1 LAATSTAHNLV
12 VASCP
17 FPYLTSLLPTTT
29 IYLCEVLRDG
39 RVIQENALDITTGF
53 RTSETMSV
61 IKKKERKKSRHKKIL
76 KRNKIQSKLMAPLFY
91 VQTVIDAT
99 TGFFLFLSYTIRI
112 FLFGGGLILLTVG
125 VHPETYVTAFGSGS
139 GSGSQCVRQSGI
151 KRQWRAP
158 DLCNCTRGPRSFRIL
173 NSIILHTHH
182 HHGTTLGRQEETS
195 LPLNRLSR

>member
-1 LAATSTAHNLV
+1 MAATSTAHNLV

-61 IKKKERKKSRHKKIL
+61 IKKKSRHKKIL

-99 TGFFLFLSYTIRI
+99 AGFFLSYTIRI

-139 GSGSQCVRQSGI
+139 GSLSVCSPEWNKTAMAG
-151 KRQWRAP
+151 A
-158 DLCNCTRGPRSFRIL
+158 
-173 NSIILHTHH
+173 
-182 HHGTTLGRQEETS
+182 
-195 LPLNRLSR
+195 RLV

>member
-17 FPYLTSLLPTTT
+17 FLYLTSLLLPTTTT

-61 IKKKERKKSRHKKIL
+61 IKKKKKKKSRHKKIL

-99 TGFFLFLSYTIRI
+99 AGFFSFSFL
-112 FLFGGGLILLTVG
+112 
-125 VHPETYVTAFGSGS
+125 H
-139 GSGSQCVRQSGI
+139 
-151 KRQWRAP
+151 
-158 DLCNCTRGPRSFRIL
+158 D
-173 NSIILHTHH
+173 
-182 HHGTTLGRQEETS
+182 
-195 LPLNRLSR
+195 